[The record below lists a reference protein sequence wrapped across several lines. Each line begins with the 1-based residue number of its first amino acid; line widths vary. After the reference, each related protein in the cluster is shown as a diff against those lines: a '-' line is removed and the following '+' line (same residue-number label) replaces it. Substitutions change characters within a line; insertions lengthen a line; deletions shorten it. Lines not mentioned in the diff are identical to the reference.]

1 MHSHY
6 LRRERC
12 RYFLPSEGA
21 AMTKTEIEI
30 AKIAYAMVKS
40 ISHHVDL
47 IGEQHDSDFAEQVY
61 NSVALTMLTKIC
73 LGIAE
78 NNGTAA
84 FESYWSDVDS
94 KLREMIEAFACMP
107 TKH

>member
-1 MHSHY
+1 
-6 LRRERC
+6 
-12 RYFLPSEGA
+12 
-21 AMTKTEIEI
+21 MTKTEIEI
-30 AKIAYAMVKS
+30 AKTAYAMVKS
-40 ISHHVDL
+40 IGNHIDL
-47 IGEQHDSDFAEQVY
+47 IEEQHDSNFAEQVF

-73 LGIAE
+73 LDIAE

-94 KLREMIEAFACMP
+94 KLREMIQTFACEP

>member
-1 MHSHY
+1 
-6 LRRERC
+6 
-12 RYFLPSEGA
+12 
-21 AMTKTEIEI
+21 MTKTEIEI
-30 AKIAYAMVKS
+30 AKTAFAMVKS

-78 NNGTAA
+78 HNGHAA

-94 KLREMIEAFACMP
+94 KLREMIQTFACEP

>member
-1 MHSHY
+1 
-6 LRRERC
+6 
-12 RYFLPSEGA
+12 
-21 AMTKTEIEI
+21 MTKTEIEI
-30 AKIAYAMVKS
+30 AKTAFAMVKS
-40 ISHHVDL
+40 INHHVDL
-47 IGEQHDSDFAEQVY
+47 LEEQYDTEFAEQVY
-61 NSVALTMLTKIC
+61 SSVALTMLTKIC

-94 KLREMIEAFACMP
+94 KLREMIKTFACTP